1 MKIPKLT
8 KNSYEKTYK
17 DGYDKTYPSIELV
30 RIENIFFKKKGNLLD
45 FGCGP
50 GSNGLHFLKKGF
62 QVTFCDISS
71 KALSNVKKK
80 IKFLGKKYNNKYKIV
95 NLYKQPN
102 YFKKKKKLLWFY
114 SMYVGI

>member
-1 MKIPKLT
+1 MKKKIEFYILKYFILIIVFFALIGGT
-8 KNSYEKTYK
+8 NFLKNVYFVNK

-71 KALSNVKKK
+71 KALSNVR
-80 IKFLGKKYNNKYKIV
+80 
-95 NLYKQPN
+95 
-102 YFKKKKKLLWFY
+102 KKL
-114 SMYVGI
+114 